1 MRNPERINPFL
12 EILEKEWNKVPDW
25 RFGQIVCNI
34 QSSIGQDGYYIED
47 DEMIK
52 IFKQYFNMEE

>member
-1 MRNPERINPFL
+1 MRNSDRITTFL
-12 EILEKEWNKVPDW
+12 NVLKKCWEKYPDW

-34 QSSIGQDGYYIED
+34 QFSIGQDGYYIED